1 MTRVKR
7 GVRAHQRREKVL
19 KATKGF
25 RWRRKTNERTAREAN
40 LHAMVHAYR
49 GRKQRKRD
57 FRTLWQTRLNAAVR
71 AEGTNYSKFIAA
83 IKKNGILLN
92 RKMLSELAADHPKAF
107 SAILK
112 EVASR

>member
-25 RWRRKTNERTAREAN
+25 RWRRKTNERTAREAH

-57 FRTLWQTRLNAAVR
+57 FRALWQVRLNAVAR
-71 AEGTNYSKFIAA
+71 ENGLTYSKLIAGL
-83 IKKNGILLN
+83 KKSGISLN
-92 RKMLSELAADHPKAF
+92 RKMLSELAAENPKVF
-107 SAILK
+107 SVILSQVSK
-112 EVASR
+112 